1 VLLLHLFPEGVEE
14 LDGAFAVY
22 ADEPP
27 IGFDVLEAD
36 DVREGWEDSW
46 REFHHGVAVGRFWVG
61 PPWEDPPPELE
72 PIVVDPGRAF
82 GTGAHATTRLSLEL
96 LQSIE
101 PGSLLDIGCG
111 SGVLSIGAAK
121 LGFAPVTGV
130 DLDEAAIEATTA
142 NARVNG
148 VEIAAHVADALADAL
163 PRTEIAVA
171 NVALDVVERLA
182 PRLDTT
188 TFVTSGYL
196 DRDEPALP
204 GWERADRR
212 TADGWAADLFQRI
225 DWRSARLSEDD
236 LELRPWEDGDQDRLG
251 TSLSDP
257 LVGRYFGKRLD
268 VAEGAPL
275 PDDPDA
281 PIFAIVAGGAVVGV
295 IWFARGIRPFDVGY
309 YLHPDVWGRG
319 LATRSLSLVSD
330 WMLSVLGERRVVLH
344 THPANERSKAV
355 AQRAG
360 YASAGVVDPYA
371 RFKDGSTAALRYVRD
386 R

>member
-14 LDGAFAVY
+14 LDGAYAVY

-27 IGFDVLEAD
+27 IGFDVLETD
-36 DVREGWEDSW
+36 EVREGWEDSW

-61 PPWEDPPPELE
+61 PPWEDAPAELE

-82 GTGAHATTRLSLEL
+82 GTGAHATTRLSLEF
-96 LQSIE
+96 LQTLE
-101 PGSLLDIGCG
+101 PGSLLDVGCG

-142 NARVNG
+142 NARANG
-148 VEIAAHVADALADAL
+148 VDITTYVANGLADEL
-163 PRTEIAVA
+163 PVTDVAVA
-171 NVALDVVERLA
+171 NVALDVVEALA
-182 PRLDTT
+182 PRVGARL
-188 TFVTSGYL
+188 FVTSGYL
-196 DRDEPALP
+196 DRDEPHLK
-204 GWERADRR
+204 GWERVGRR
-212 TADGWAADLFQRI
+212 TADGWAADLFQRV
-225 DWRSARLSEDD
+225 DRRSARLSEGD
-236 LELRPWEDGDQDRLG
+236 LELRPWEDGDQERLG

-257 LVGRYFGKRLD
+257 VVGRYFGKRLD
-268 VAEGAPL
+268 VADGAPL

-295 IWFARGIRPFDVGY
+295 IWFARGIRPFEVGY

-330 WMLSVLGERRVVLH
+330 WMLNVLDERCVVLH
-344 THPANERSKAV
+344 THPANECSKAV
-355 AQRAG
+355 ARRAG
-360 YASAGVVDPYA
+360 YAPAGVVDPYA
-371 RFKDGSTAALRYVRD
+371 RFKHGTTAALCFVRD